1 MTTLTTHR
9 ALRGVFAAAA
19 VSLLIAGCTSVEPA
33 GTGSGGDAF
42 GSLPEAVGQPTA
54 GGTITVASPVGLAP
68 NVIYP
73 NFASSDVQFAT
84 QQVMFKYLYAAADVG
99 SKDSVNSALSLAE
112 LPTVSD
118 DGKTFT
124 IKMKDSYQ
132 WSDGKPVNADDLIFS
147 IELIKG
153 AIAESP
159 ANWSGYVAGSFPENL
174 VSATA
179 TDPYTVEL
187 QLNQAMNP
195 DFFLNNVAAPLLIPL
210 PSTAWNI
217 ASTGGQHLDYTVPEN
232 AKAIYNY
239 LSEQGRAQSTF
250 ASNPLWQVV
259 NGPFRLQSFESAT
272 GAYTLVPN
280 SNYTGP
286 RPSTVEAV
294 KFLPFTSTSAML
306 NQLKAGELTVAALD
320 ASFASQAS
328 DLEKQGYHVYGR
340 PGPTQFNP
348 VVINFK
354 NTTNNFDKVIAQLY
368 IRQAL
373 QHLIDQPGYIKSR
386 GIYGGAGA
394 PSYTLGQAGT
404 RFAPSFGEDA
414 PYPYDPAA
422 AEKLLTEHGWEVGD
436 DGTRTC
442 VSPGTGPGNCGADI
456 PAGQTLSF
464 NLLYANSPAS
474 IANRNIAFISAA
486 QQVGI
491 TISGEAKSLNFLYE
505 NADNNAAPAYQ
516 DQWALADE
524 GSFNTAAY
532 PSAIR
537 YLATG
542 ASYNLGHY
550 SDPKADALMDAS
562 KNSTDPNAMVTET
575 TFVGENLPYLFMP
588 NPSTIAVWKSDISGP
603 PTAFANIT
611 RYGLGVLDPQLWY
624 FHS

>member
-1 MTTLTTHR
+1 MSRLTTHR
-9 ALRGVFAAAA
+9 TLRGVFATAAA
-19 VSLLIAGCTSVEPA
+19 SLLIAGCTSAEST
-33 GTGSGGDAF
+33 GTGSGGEAF

-73 NFASSDVQFAT
+73 NRASSDSPFAA
-84 QQVMFKYLYAAADVG
+84 QQVMFKYLYSEADVG
-99 SKDSVNSALSLAE
+99 SNESVNTARSLAE
-112 LPTVSD
+112 LPTASD

-124 IKMKDSYQ
+124 IKMKDSYK
-132 WSDGKPVNADDLIFS
+132 WSDGKPVSADDVIFS
-147 IELIKG
+147 IELIKA

-159 ANWSGYVAGSFPENL
+159 ANWNGYVAGGFPENL

-179 TDPYTVEL
+179 TDMYTVEL

-195 DFFLNNVAAPLLIPL
+195 DFFLSNVAGQLLIPL
-210 PSTAWNI
+210 PSTAWNV
-217 ASTGGQHLDYTVPEN
+217 ASTGGAHLDYTVPEN
-232 AKAIYNY
+232 ARAIYQY
-239 LSEQGRAQSTF
+239 LSEQGRAQSSF

-280 SNYTGP
+280 VNYTGP
-286 RPSTVEAV
+286 NPSTVEAV

-306 NQLKAGELTVAALD
+306 NQLKAGELTVGALD
-320 ASFASQAS
+320 ASYASQVS

-394 PSYTLGQAGT
+394 PSYTIGQVGT
-404 RFAPSFGEDA
+404 RFAPSFGENA

-422 AEKLLTEHGWEVGD
+422 AEKLLTDHGWEVGA
-436 DGTRTC
+436 DGTRAC
-442 VSPGTGPGNCGADI
+442 VNPGTGPGNCGAEI

-524 GSFNTAAY
+524 GSFNAAAY

-542 ASYNLGHY
+542 ASFNLGHY
-550 SDPKADALMDAS
+550 SDPKADALMEAS
-562 KNSTDPNAMVTET
+562 VNSSDPNALVAET
-575 TFVGENLPYLFMP
+575 TYLGENLPYLFMP
-588 NPSTIAVWKSDISGP
+588 NPANVAIWKSDISGP
-603 PTAFANIT
+603 PSSFANLT
-611 RYGLGVLDPQLWY
+611 RYGVGIVDPQPWY